1 MADYGLEGKLKKA
14 FDFLAV
20 INQVAYENIYLLS
33 NEVLSKNA
41 FSNNFF
47 EKFLK
52 DETPH
57 LPDKF
62 AVLVK
67 LLQYYFRNIVYF
79 GIYLLFLLAFYV
91 SRLKFVTNPSHKEL
105 ILIDTFVLI
114 DELEKNKT
122 YEDPYFIGLKEV
134 LEKLGKHYAYLP
146 VFCVTKNPLKL
157 FKIFKLLK
165 KNRVPILAEYQLLSG
180 KDFLKIFYFILVY
193 PMHVL
198 AFVSIINEGG
208 YEAQLL
214 KSELIDNLTNIIF
227 FKFSRYLQ
235 GKKISKLTYENIK
248 LISWF
253 ENQAIDKNLY
263 KGIREGGNKIKI
275 YGAQPFLAPK
285 VMLNTLVD
293 ENEVRFGIV
302 PDKIVVNGSYFI
314 PKSTTL
320 NFTAGPSFRYKK
332 IFTTVLDE
340 KNRKNLLIL
349 LPYYTEDARNILNLL
364 NKIDI
369 SAQNIIIKAHP
380 STPMERF
387 KSFIPPKALVV
398 SGDLYEMFK
407 TTKVAIGAAS
417 GTLVE
422 AVSLGIPVVSVKN
435 VQRLD
440 YNSLLLYGKG
450 IIWEEVTNYAE
461 LEKTLAKFESAL
473 KNTNELNKIKRIAAQ
488 YKDMFFCP
496 PTDDNIIRAYELGC

>member
-14 FDFLAV
+14 FDFLTL
-20 INQVAYENIYLLS
+20 INQTAYENIYLLS

-41 FSNNFF
+41 FSNNFL
-47 EKFLK
+47 ERFLK
-52 DETPH
+52 DETPK
-57 LPDKF
+57 LPGKF
-62 AVLVK
+62 TILVK
-67 LLQYYFRNIVYF
+67 LLQYYFRNFAYF
-79 GIYLLFLLAFYV
+79 GIFLLFLLAFYV
-91 SRLKFVTNPSHKEL
+91 SRLRFVTNISHKEL

-146 VFCVTKNPLKL
+146 VFYLTKNPLRL
-157 FKIFKLLK
+157 FKVFKLLK
-165 KNRVPILAEYQLLSG
+165 KNRVPVFTEYQLLSG

-198 AFVSIINEGG
+198 AFVSTINEGG

-214 KSELIDNLTNIIF
+214 KSELIDTLTHIIS

-235 GKKISKLTYENIK
+235 GKKISRLSYENIK

-263 KGIREGGNKIKI
+263 KGIRDGGRKIKI

-302 PDKIVVNGSYFI
+302 PDKIIVNGSCFV
-314 PKSTTL
+314 PPNTAL
-320 NFTAGPSFRYKK
+320 NFIVGPSFRYKK
-332 IFTTVLDE
+332 IFTTILDE

-349 LPYYTEDARNILNLL
+349 LPYYVEDARNILNLL
-364 NKIDI
+364 NKIDL
-369 SAQNIIIKAHP
+369 SVQNIIIKAHP
-380 STPMERF
+380 STPLEKF
-387 KSFIPPKALVV
+387 KSLIPAKATLA
-398 SGDLYEMFK
+398 SGVLYELFK
-407 TTKVAIGAAS
+407 TTKIVIGAAS

-422 AVSLGIPVVSVKN
+422 AVSLGIPVISVKN

-450 IIWEEVTNYAE
+450 TIWEEVTNYAE
-461 LEKTLAKFESAL
+461 LEKTLVKFESAL
-473 KNTNELNKIKRIAAQ
+473 KNTNELNKIKRIASQ
-488 YKDMFFCP
+488 YKNMFFCP